1 MNDLSLNECIYEIA
15 IAAQQA
21 LPNSPNRRQLVTK
34 LLQTLEQCSDLV
46 RPRLR
51 DMFITCYEMA
61 KQTVHADLCAGI
73 EQEKFAKQNVPHI
86 MNIKLTDQYLRELAI
101 VAQNTPPN
109 SSQRSMYINELLT
122 VVDRSQRLPFR
133 APKLTMTNDEIRAE
147 AKQRLYQY
155 IYKNIE
161 SYDPIRAPVMAWIG
175 FVMKRRYFPEAINNL
190 WNYRPKGVDSETRI
204 LSLNELDNVLSMDA
218 KDREP
223 SKAQLLRQHIDD
235 DVDGKY
241 STDHIKG
248 CPAAN
253 FRFIT
258 LKRLDGFKWQEISD
272 ELDGILVTSLSALYQ
287 RGLRKFGPDIR
298 TYLSD

>member
-1 MNDLSLNECIYEIA
+1 MNDLSLNECIYKVA

-21 LPNSPNRRQLVTK
+21 PPNGSNRRQLITK
-34 LLQTLEQCSDLV
+34 LLQTLEQWSELV
-46 RPRLR
+46 KPRLR
-51 DMFITCYEMA
+51 DMFITLYDTA
-61 KQTVHADLCAGI
+61 KQTLHADLCKGI
-73 EQEKFAKQNVPHI
+73 EQEKFSKQDVLQKL
-86 MNIKLTDQYLRELAI
+86 NIKLTDQYLRELAI
-101 VAQNTPPN
+101 IAQNTLPN
-109 SSQRSMYINELLT
+109 SPQRRMYIEELLR

-161 SYDPIRAPVMAWIG
+161 SYAPGRAPVMAWIG

-190 WNYRPKGVDSETRI
+190 WNYRPKGIDSETRM
-204 LSLNELDNVLSMDA
+204 LSLSELDNVLPMEA
-218 KDREP
+218 KRCEP

-241 STDHIKG
+241 RQEHIKG
-248 CPAAN
+248 YPAAN

-258 LKRLDGFKWQEISD
+258 LKRLDGFKWEEISN

-287 RGLRKFGPDIR
+287 RCLRKFRPDIR